1 MARPAE
7 TDTATQ
13 RVLGELE
20 RRQLLLQAGRE
31 FTSVANLVTNEEI
44 KGSWWTHPKSNLIYS
59 VCQDLEDD
67 PRVAEARLL
76 AGKVT
81 HLWQT
86 IWPHVAAMALARTAW
101 QVERLSPAAMDLLER
116 VDHEPVRTDAIAW
129 SSREKLGDVCRLLE
143 RRLLVT
149 SQEIH
154 TASGRHAKQLMS
166 WDTWRKQHGA
176 ITLPSVATAQSHLE
190 SLVGDATYLLPWAAR
205 SPGSRTR

>member
-101 QVERLSPAAMDLLER
+101 QVERLS
-116 VDHEPVRTDAIAW
+116 
-129 SSREKLGDVCRLLE
+129 
-143 RRLLVT
+143 
-149 SQEIH
+149 
-154 TASGRHAKQLMS
+154 
-166 WDTWRKQHGA
+166 
-176 ITLPSVATAQSHLE
+176 
-190 SLVGDATYLLPWAAR
+190 
-205 SPGSRTR
+205 